1 MTQHD
6 RFGGRFRL
14 LSTAAAGPV
23 DVRDEA
29 PWLQCVNCRRPAAAG
44 ETYCTECGARL
55 AERTY
60 AAYLSQ
66 PDQPSGPACL
76 LDAAL
81 ERPADL
87 LPTIWYDLHEADL
100 RLTVPAPID
109 GSTVAASLEVLE
121 VIRLAAAL
129 ADGLR
134 CLHAAGLILGGV
146 QRDELRLQ
154 NGRWRLRTV
163 NRLRCA
169 AAGEREAFAAD
180 LQQIGELI
188 EALSATPRTTQRL
201 DEAAALP
208 QPDAARGL
216 AELLRDLRTGTIADA
231 AALSERLQLLLRE
244 LTEPLMLVQTAGGV
258 SDIGQVRQHNEDS
271 MLTLQFNRNN
281 DGAADI
287 WGLYAVADGMG
298 GHAAG
303 ERASGMALR
312 ALTEH
317 VVAQLLLPQ
326 PERPTGYDGGWSG
339 RMLADAVQA
348 ANTAVVQQSRA
359 ENNDMGTTLVAAL
372 VIGDRVTL
380 ANVGDSRAYLW
391 RDGVLQRLTRD
402 HSLVQRLVDLG
413 QIRPEDVYTHPQ
425 RNAVT
430 ASIGDRMNVRV
441 DISSLQVYEG
451 DVLLI
456 CSDGQWEM
464 TRDPQM
470 AQVIAE
476 HSDVQ
481 AAAEALIAAANA
493 AGGEDNITAVLVRFS
508 R

>member
-1 MTQHD
+1 MTQND

-14 LSTAAAGPV
+14 LSSDTGPLE
-23 DVRDEA
+23 VRDEA
-29 PWLQCVNCRRPAAAG
+29 PWLQCVNCRRPAAAD
-44 ETYCTECGARL
+44 EAYCTECGARL
-55 AERTY
+55 IERTY
-60 AAYLSQ
+60 AAFLSRPEQ
-66 PDQPSGPACL
+66 PAGPACL

-81 ERPADL
+81 EQPAEV
-87 LPTIWYDLHEADL
+87 LPAIWYDQIEGDR
-100 RLTVPAPID
+100 RLTIPAPID
-109 GSTVAASLEVLE
+109 GSAVPATLDLLE
-121 VIRLAAAL
+121 VIRLALAL
-129 ADGLR
+129 ADGLHS
-134 CLHAAGLILGGV
+134 LHGAGLLLGGV
-146 QRDELRLQ
+146 SRDELRLQ

-163 NRLRCA
+163 NRLQRA
-169 AAGEREAFAAD
+169 ADADPDAAVRD

-201 DEAAALP
+201 DETAALP

-216 AELLRDLRTGTIADA
+216 AEILRDLRTGGLRDA
-231 AALSERLQLLLRE
+231 AAMSTRLQQLLRE
-244 LTEPLMLVQTAGGV
+244 LTEPLMLIQTAGGA
-258 SDIGQVRQHNEDS
+258 SDVGRVRQHNEDS
-271 MLTLQFNRNN
+271 MLTLQFHRNN
-281 DGAADI
+281 DGAAEI
-287 WGLYAVADGMG
+287 WGCYAVADGMG

-303 ERASGMALR
+303 ERASGLALQ

-317 VVAQLLLPQ
+317 VAAQLLLPHAD
-326 PERPTGYDGGWSG
+326 RPTGYDGGWIG
-339 RMLADAVQA
+339 RMLADAVQS
-348 ANTAVVQQSRA
+348 ANTTVVQQSRV

-391 RDGVLQRLTRD
+391 RDGALQRLTRD

-470 AQVIAE
+470 AQLIGA

-481 AAAEALIAAANA
+481 TAAAALIAAANA
-493 AGGEDNITAVLVRFS
+493 AGGEDNVTSVLVRFS